1 MSSVLMYADV
11 AELTEWIGSPAPSN
25 ARALL
30 RAASLLVRDATSA
43 ALYEVNTAGLPSD
56 ADTLA
61 AFSDA
66 TCAHAEALDSA
77 GVDPA
82 AAGADS
88 AIVGSS
94 IGSASVSYTFA
105 DKARDARARLAI
117 ELCPMSLRIL
127 RDAGLLANPPMT
139 FRG

>member
-43 ALYEVNTAGLPSD
+43 ALYEVDTAGLPSD

-61 AFSDA
+61 AFRDA
-66 TCAHAEALDSA
+66 ACAHAEALDSA

-82 AAGADS
+82 AAGTETGITS
-88 AIVGSS
+88 TS
-94 IGSASVSYTFA
+94 IGSASVSYA
-105 DKARDARARLAI
+105 GANEAAAARQRLAR